1 MFIKLADG
9 ENEVEESQ
17 ADQKRTRSK
26 EEEKGSGLMWDR
38 CTDVREIWYHKG
50 RFSFERKIL
59 SSQFMREQA
68 QERK

>member
-26 EEEKGSGLMWDR
+26 EEEKGSGLM
-38 CTDVREIWYHKG
+38 
-50 RFSFERKIL
+50 
-59 SSQFMREQA
+59 
-68 QERK
+68 